1 MTPMDRKKYHP
12 DWENISKKI
21 RKRAGDRCELCPAK
35 NGEPHWKTNSIVV
48 LTVHHIDGNIKNNHP
63 KNLIALCQRCHL
75 RLDEPYKIKRRTANQ
90 MELPE

>member
-1 MTPMDRKKYHP
+1 MDRKKYHP

-21 RKRAGDRCELCPAK
+21 RKRAGGHCELCWAK
-35 NGEPHWKTNSIVV
+35 GKHWKTGSWVV
-48 LTVHHIDGNIKNNHP
+48 LTVHHIDGDTKNNHP